1 MITLNWFIWIIF
13 GGLAGWVAS
22 MLTKRNGSMGIIKNV
37 IVGII
42 GSWLG
47 GFIMSFFGAAGVT
60 GFNLRS
66 FVVAVIGAVVLLGI
80 FSLISKKS

>member
-1 MITLNWFIWIIF
+1 MNWILWIVL

-22 MLTKRNGSMGIIKNV
+22 MLTKNNEKMGILTNV
-37 IVGII
+37 IVGLI

-47 GFIMSFFGAAGVT
+47 GFIMSLFGAAGVT

-66 FVVAVIGAVVLLGI
+66 FVVAVVGACVLLGI
-80 FSLISKKS
+80 FSLVRKR

>member
-1 MITLNWFIWIIF
+1 MNWFIWIIF

-22 MLTKRNGSMGIIKNV
+22 MLTKRNGSMGIIANV

-47 GFIMSFFGAAGVT
+47 GFIMSLFGAAGVT

-66 FVVAVIGAVVLLGI
+66 FVVAVIGAAVLLGI
-80 FSLISKKS
+80 FSLVSKKS

>member
-1 MITLNWFIWIIF
+1 MNWILWIVL

-22 MLTKRNGSMGIIKNV
+22 MLTKNNEKMGILTNV

-47 GFIMSFFGAAGVT
+47 GFIMSLFGAAGVT

-66 FVVAVIGAVVLLGI
+66 FVVAVVGACVLLGI
-80 FSLISKKS
+80 FSLVRKR

>member
-1 MITLNWFIWIIF
+1 MNWILWIVL

-22 MLTKRNGSMGIIKNV
+22 MLTKNNKKMGILTNV

-47 GFIMSFFGAAGVT
+47 SFIMSLFGAAGVT

-66 FVVAVIGAVVLLGI
+66 FIVAVIGASVLLCI
-80 FSLISKKS
+80 FSLIRKR

>member
-1 MITLNWFIWIIF
+1 MNWILWIVL

-22 MLTKRNGSMGIIKNV
+22 MLTKNNEKMGILTNV
-37 IVGII
+37 VVGII

-47 GFIMSFFGAAGVT
+47 GFIMSLFGAAGVT

-66 FVVAVIGAVVLLGI
+66 FVVAVVGACVLLFI
-80 FSLISKKS
+80 FSLVRKR

>member
-1 MITLNWFIWIIF
+1 MNWILWIVM

-22 MLTKRNGSMGIIKNV
+22 LLSKNNARNGIIVNV

-47 GFIMSFFGAAGVT
+47 VFIMSFFGAAGVT

-66 FVVAVIGAVVLLGI
+66 FIVAVVGAVVLLWI
-80 FSLISKKS
+80 FGLIRKK